1 MSPTTSLN
9 WGRRLGVALAAAA
22 LLAACTTPGPDPQGG
37 AGAQASAAG
46 QGAQGAPA
54 AGTIAEF
61 VQVVTD
67 RVFFTVNS
75 SSLSVEARQT
85 LNLQAQWLLLYQNY
99 AITIEGHADERGTRE
114 YNLALGD
121 RRANAVRNYLMALGI
136 DQERILTISSGEER
150 PADPGHDESAWAQN
164 RRAVTT
170 VATTG

>member
-114 YNLALGD
+114 YNLALGA
-121 RRANAVRNYLMALGI
+121 RRATAVRDYLVASGVSPGRI
-136 DQERILTISSGEER
+136 DTISYGKER
-150 PADPGHDESAWAQN
+150 PVALCATDSCWTQN
-164 RRAVTT
+164 RRSVT
-170 VATTG
+170 VLSGG